1 MPYTFTVTQVMPVVT
16 ATVAM
21 STVTVNVQN
30 LNFTLT
36 NTVQTFTATRVLS
49 TVTIYQNAIE
59 LRVDDFG
66 NYFKGNWVSGTTYQR
81 GDLVNS
87 LYSLYVSSI
96 ATLTNYVSTIEPGQD
111 SGHWRRV
118 VWHEAPFDHVTVTN
132 DLIVGQNITSNG
144 NINSNG
150 TITANNTVVTPLIK
164 TDVISTSSAA
174 TLTFSSPGKFNQTL
188 RVENT
193 VTMVTDAVVQ
203 ATLTTYDFNVSR
215 NAIIYGQT
223 TLGSTQV
230 GGLFTATQAV
240 NLTKTLNVSQT
251 ATLAS
256 LNVGTITG
264 SGAVTINAPTTINSS
279 LNANTLNI
287 GGGASRGALEIK
299 GLTTTTSLT
308 VESTATFLGTTTF
321 TGQLISNNTATFN
334 SPVFYNSNL
343 TAPTINATT
352 LNVAGT
358 ATITRLISGGTQFPL
373 NDGAYGQVI
382 FTNGTGVAN
391 WVNLGDLV
399 YWQLS
404 DDLQTNG
411 YDIRSVNLSQ
421 WNSFYNSTATTSTY
435 IPVWQD
441 VSVIKSGTNY
451 TPPTNWPV
459 YNPDNYL
466 KFGNYPSNADHL
478 ISYKDYVEL
487 KSGGDVTVYAGPGL
501 GSGYNGPGPGNVTI
515 QAAAGEVR
523 LYGTSLKF
531 NDQTV
536 SPGLGYTGSRGY
548 SGSKGDQGP
557 AGGYTGSQGYAGSQ
571 GPAGGY
577 TGSAGTQG
585 PIGYTGSVGA
595 TYTLPV
601 ATVTTLGGVKVD
613 SSNQYDYGITYATGY
628 ILNLKPAT
636 TYSIGGIRVDSTYLT
651 IDTSTA
657 FLSVNTQTI
666 AAAIQLPIATASRVG
681 GVAVGSTL
689 VINSSTGVLDVNTS
703 TVSFGHISFTTS
715 TVTVSGTSTINLS
728 AAETY
733 IGLDNYS
740 SKIFV
745 NRIESYTGAGSV
757 FFPGGVR
764 YPDQTIQL
772 TAYAGNFGVLGDGSA
787 YQPLQIRRGALSA
800 VNTYTPYIGEF
811 IYSTST
817 RQVFIG
823 DGVTAGGI
831 PVASATYNNFDF
843 GSIA

>member
-1 MPYTFTVTQVMPVVT
+1 MPYTFTVTQIIPVVT

-30 LNFTLT
+30 VNFTLT
-36 NTVQTFTATRVLS
+36 NSVQIFTATRVLS

-59 LRVDDFG
+59 LRVDDFS
-66 NYFKGNWVSGTTYQR
+66 NYFKGDWVSGTTYVR
-81 GDLVNS
+81 GDLVNNR
-87 LYSLYVSSI
+87 YSLYVSSI
-96 ATLTNYVSTIEPGQD
+96 ATLTNYVSTIEPSQD

-164 TDVISTSSAA
+164 TDVISTSSAG
-174 TLTFSSPGKFNQTL
+174 TLTFTSPGKFNQTL

-193 VTMVTDAVVQ
+193 VTMVTDALVQ
-203 ATLTTYDFNVSR
+203 ATLTAYDVNVSR

-223 TLGSTQV
+223 TLANTQV
-230 GGLFTATQAV
+230 NGLFTASQAV
-240 NLTKTLNVSQT
+240 NLIKTLNVSQT

-279 LNANTLNI
+279 LNANTINI

-299 GLTTTTSLT
+299 GLTTTTSLA
-308 VESTATFLGTTTF
+308 VESTATFFGTTTF
-321 TGQLISNNTATFN
+321 VGQLISNNTATFN
-334 SPVFYNSNL
+334 APVFYNSNL
-343 TAPTINATT
+343 TAPTINART
-352 LNVAGT
+352 LNVSGT
-358 ATITRLISGGTQFPL
+358 ATITRLVSGGTQFPL

-404 DDLQTNG
+404 ADLQTNG
-411 YDIRSVNLSQ
+411 YNIRSLNKTQ
-421 WNSFYNSTATTSTY
+421 WNVYNNGSTSTE
-435 IPVWQD
+435 IPLWQS
-441 VSVIKSGTNY
+441 VSVIKSGTDY
-451 TPPTNWPV
+451 SGATVPV

-466 KFGNYPSNADHL
+466 KFGNNPSNANPL

-487 KSGGDVTVYAGPGL
+487 KSGGDVTIYAGPGL
-501 GSGYNGPGPGNVTI
+501 GSSYNGPGPGDVI
-515 QAAAGEVR
+515 VKAEAGEVR
-523 LYGTSLKF
+523 LYGTGLKF
-531 NDQTV
+531 NDQVV

-548 SGSKGDQGP
+548 IGSKGDQGP
-557 AGGYTGSQGYAGSQ
+557 AGGYTGSQGYVGST

-585 PIGYTGSVGA
+585 PLGYTGSAGA
-595 TYTLPV
+595 AYTLPV

-613 SSNQYDYGITYATGY
+613 GSNQYDYGITYASGY

-651 IDTSTA
+651 IDTATA
-657 FLSVNTQTI
+657 FLSVNTQTV

-715 TVTVSGTSTINLS
+715 TVTISGTSTINLS
-728 AAETY
+728 AAETH

-764 YPDQTIQL
+764 YPDNTIQL
-772 TAYAGNFGVLGDGSA
+772 TAYAGNFGVLGDGSQ

-811 IYSTST
+811 VYSTST